1 VAPPLYPDQAR
12 VYSIPVLSTGRRRRE
27 TLVRGLDGCLVQ
39 EIMSTCKIK
48 FVTRGV
54 LAVVL
59 GAGATVASI
68 GAAAA
73 STRSPQHV
81 TFARSS
87 VIEFSGHVTAYIPA
101 SADTS
106 GSITLTDEAGTTL
119 NFVTSLATTI
129 TQVDGSGSAL
139 AINDFATVDTS
150 LPSPSDATSI
160 HFSAAAPVSTSGIVV
175 TYSPATSNTDGS
187 ITIARRNRSRVT
199 YAVKSTTSITENGG
213 AGDAIRVGDFATIE
227 AAAAAPNVAQA
238 IAYDPNE
245 LLRFYGRVSAYAPA
259 AGATDGSITLST
271 RGGSQVSF
279 STTSTTNVT
288 AIDHSVENL
297 VVGDYAIVRVAA
309 TSKSDAL
316 SVSFFAHHRI
326 VSSGK

>member
-1 VAPPLYPDQAR
+1 
-12 VYSIPVLSTGRRRRE
+12 
-27 TLVRGLDGCLVQ
+27 
-39 EIMSTCKIK
+39 
-48 FVTRGV
+48 
-54 LAVVL
+54 
-59 GAGATVASI
+59 
-68 GAAAA
+68 
-73 STRSPQHV
+73 
-81 TFARSS
+81 
-87 VIEFSGHVTAYIPA
+87 
-101 SADTS
+101 
-106 GSITLTDEAGTTL
+106 
-119 NFVTSLATTI
+119 
-129 TQVDGSGSAL
+129 
-139 AINDFATVDTS
+139 
-150 LPSPSDATSI
+150 
-160 HFSAAAPVSTSGIVV
+160 VV

-227 AAAAAPNVAQA
+227 AAAAAANVAQA